1 MSTDPTVWIT
11 AILALGIYSFLIKD
25 NVVFRLIEKGF
36 VGLGA
41 GYYAALGVRSIIQLG
56 INPLREG
63 KLVTLI
69 PLILG
74 LMVFARF
81 AKPISWL
88 SRIPVAVIVSVGA
101 ALTLRGS
108 AQASLVAQT
117 IGTMKPLNS
126 FQNVVLVFGTC
137 AVLVYFFFRD
147 IPDGPAGR
155 ALGHVR
161 TAARMLMMVSF
172 GIGFA
177 GMIGTQIPRAVG
189 QVQLIFGRWIHIIPG
204 L

>member
-1 MSTDPTVWIT
+1 MSTNPTVWIT
-11 AILALGIYSFLIKD
+11 AILALGVYSFLIKD
-25 NVVFRLIEKGF
+25 NPVFRIVEKCF

-41 GYYAALGVRSIIQLG
+41 GYYAALGVKSVIQLG
-56 INPLREG
+56 VNPLREG
-63 KLVTLI
+63 AWVTLI
-69 PLILG
+69 PLGLG
-74 LMVFARF
+74 LMVFARY

-108 AQASLVAQT
+108 AQAQFIAQ
-117 IGTMKPLNS
+117 IAGTMKPLNS
-126 FQNVVLVFGTC
+126 INNVILVFGTC
-137 AVLVYFFFRD
+137 AVLFYFFFREV
-147 IPDGPAGR
+147 PNSPVGR
-155 ALGHVR
+155 ALDHVR
-161 TAARMLMMVSF
+161 TAARILMMISF

-177 GMIGTQIPRAVG
+177 GMIGTQIPRAIG

>member
-41 GYYAALGVRSIIQLG
+41 GYYAALGVRSIMQLG

-101 ALTLRGS
+101 AL
-108 AQASLVAQT
+108 VAQT

-155 ALGHVR
+155 AFGHVR